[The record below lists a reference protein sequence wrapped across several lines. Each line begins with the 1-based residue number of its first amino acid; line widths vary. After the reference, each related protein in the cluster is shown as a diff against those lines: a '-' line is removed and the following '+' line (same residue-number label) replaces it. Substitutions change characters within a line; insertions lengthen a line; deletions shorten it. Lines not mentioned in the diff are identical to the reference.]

1 MVSLLHAS
9 GRSSFRPGLQRCLV
23 LTGGEGREK
32 NGRAHGKKGR
42 SSIGCVPFFICAL
55 FIFRPTLER
64 SDGRGL

>member
-42 SSIGCVPFFICAL
+42 SSIGCVPFL
-55 FIFRPTLER
+55 FVRFLFFVQH
-64 SDGRGL
+64 